1 MAMRLDTV
9 NVDKIFNDLLMDVD
23 LWGREGNDAA
33 NVLCYISGLL
43 DMANAVKKAIKEL
56 GGK

>member
-1 MAMRLDTV
+1 MAMRLETV
-9 NVDKIFNDLLMDVD
+9 NVDKIFNDLLTDVD

-33 NVLCYISGLL
+33 NVLCYISGLQ
-43 DMANAVKKAIKEL
+43 DMANAVKKAIVEL

>member
-1 MAMRLDTV
+1 MAMRLETV
-9 NVDKIFNDLLMDVD
+9 NVDKIFNDLLTEVD
-23 LWGREGNDAA
+23 LWDREGNDAS

-43 DMANAVKKAIKEL
+43 DMANAVKKAIVEL